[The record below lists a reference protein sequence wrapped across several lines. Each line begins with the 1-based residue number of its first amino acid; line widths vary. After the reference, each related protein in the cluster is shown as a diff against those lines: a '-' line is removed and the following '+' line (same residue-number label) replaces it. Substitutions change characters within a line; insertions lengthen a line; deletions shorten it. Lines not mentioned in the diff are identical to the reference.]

1 MLSAGVTTRAAM
13 KTALCCRFRLGAKGL
28 RALDKIP
35 AWAVAVFSAGIFF
48 VQNLLTPIIG
58 DDYAYAFIWDGE
70 QDGNFQNNI
79 GRLYRVESIGDIFV
93 SQWSHW
99 LTWGGRS
106 VAHFFVQFFM
116 MFDKIFFDVAN
127 ALVYAALGLLI
138 YFLAAGKFE
147 LRAGALLWIFFALWF
162 CLPEFFQ
169 TTLWLTGSCNYLWM
183 TAIQLAF
190 LLPFAL
196 NFWQKKIS
204 LPVPVMIFAG
214 LLAGWSNE
222 SGGAF
227 TIFLTFLALIYF
239 WRRKKL
245 ERWMLA
251 GFIALFAGYALLM
264 LAPGN
269 FQRYVID
276 ANEAT
281 VPFLSA
287 QMFIDNFNDGMADII
302 WYDAIL
308 ILLIA
313 GYFLRGRKTSQT
325 TIFVLAFTAAGILLP
340 CLLMFSPEFPVRAA
354 FASPVFL
361 IVATVAAFEQMNFE
375 LPRKIVAVACAFWLV
390 TSAFSVAVDWSVTS
404 QLQERQKY
412 IAAHKN
418 DELIIADPIELPELV
433 EKIFWAWTLNAYS
446 RFYGDL
452 TPYPDRL
459 NNRNITYAQYY
470 GLKKIIVNEEKWA
483 KQTQFILY

>member
-1 MLSAGVTTRAAM
+1 M
-13 KTALCCRFRLGAKGL
+13 K
-28 RALDKIP
+28 ALDKIP
-35 AWAVAVFSAGIFF
+35 ALGVVIVCAGIFLI
-48 VQNLLTPIIG
+48 QNLLTPVIG
-58 DDYAYAFIWDGE
+58 DDYAYAFIWDGA
-70 QDGNFQNNI
+70 QNGNFQNNI

-116 MFDKIFFDVAN
+116 MFDKVFFDVAN
-127 ALVYAALGLLI
+127 ALIYAALALLI

-147 LRAGALLWIFFALWF
+147 LRTGAMLWIFFALWF

-183 TAIQLAF
+183 TVIQLAF

-196 NFWQKKIS
+196 KFWRGKCS
-204 LPVPVMIFAG
+204 VPVPLMAFAG

-227 TIFLTFLALIYF
+227 TIFLAFLAMVYF
-239 WRRKKL
+239 WRQKKF

-251 GFIALFAGYALLM
+251 GFIALFIGYALLM

-269 FQRYVID
+269 FQRYVVD

-281 VPFLSA
+281 VPYLSA
-287 QMFIDNFNDGMADII
+287 QMFIDNFEDGMSELL
-302 WYDAIL
+302 WYD
-308 ILLIA
+308 LLPLLVIA
-313 GYFLRGRKTSQT
+313 GYFLRGRKTPQT
-325 TIFVLAFTAAGILLP
+325 TLFVLAFTAAGILL
-340 CLLMFSPEFPVRAA
+340 LFMLMFSPEFPARAA

-361 IVATVAAFEQMNFE
+361 IIATVAALDKISFE
-375 LPRKIVAVACAFWLV
+375 LPRKLVAVACAFWLA
-390 TSAFSVAVDWSVTS
+390 TSAVSVSVDWSVHS

-412 IAAHKN
+412 IAAHRN
-418 DELIIADPIELPELV
+418 EDLIVVDPINLPLLV
-433 EKIFWAWTLNAYS
+433 EKIFWSWTLDAYS

-452 TPYPDRL
+452 TPYLDKL

-470 GLKKIIVNEEKWA
+470 GLKQIIINEEKWA
-483 KQTQFILY
+483 KQTRFILY

>member
-1 MLSAGVTTRAAM
+1 M
-13 KTALCCRFRLGAKGL
+13 KALN
-28 RALDKIP
+28 KIP
-35 AWAVAVFSAGIFF
+35 AWAVVTFGAGIFL

-58 DDYAYAFIWDGE
+58 DDYAYAFIWDAA
-70 QDGNFQNNI
+70 QNGNFQNNL
-79 GRLYRVESIGDIFV
+79 GKLYRVESIGDVFV
-93 SQWSHW
+93 SQYEHW

-106 VAHFFVQFFM
+106 IAHCCVQFFM
-116 MFDKIFFDVAN
+116 MFDKFFFDVAN

-162 CLPEFFQ
+162 CLPEFYQ

-183 TAIQLAF
+183 TVLQLAF

-196 NFWQKKIS
+196 KFWRKKFS

-214 LLAGWSNE
+214 LMAGWSNE

-227 TIFLTFLALIYF
+227 TIFLTFLALMYF
-239 WRRKKL
+239 WRQKKI

-269 FQRYVID
+269 FQRYVVD
-276 ANEAT
+276 SNAET
-281 VPFLSA
+281 KPFLSLA
-287 QMFIDNFNDGMADII
+287 MLMDNFNDGMIEII
-302 WYDAIL
+302 KYDAVL

-313 GYFLRGRKTSQT
+313 GYFLRGKKTPQT

-340 CLLMFSPEFPVRAA
+340 CLLMLSPEFPARAA

-361 IVATVAAFEQMNFE
+361 IVATVAALEKMQFE
-375 LPRKIVAVACAFWLV
+375 LPRKLVAAGISLWLV
-390 TSAFSVAVDWSVTS
+390 TSAFAVAVDGYVYS
-404 QLQERQKY
+404 QFQERQKY

-418 DELIIADPIELPELV
+418 DALIVVDPIELPKLV
-433 EKIFWAWTLNAYS
+433 EKFFWAWTLDEAT

-452 TPYPDRL
+452 TPYRDKF
-459 NNRNITYAQYY
+459 NNRNITFAQYY
-470 GLKKIIVNEEKWA
+470 NLKEVVLDMEKWS
-483 KQTQFILY
+483 KQTQFVYY